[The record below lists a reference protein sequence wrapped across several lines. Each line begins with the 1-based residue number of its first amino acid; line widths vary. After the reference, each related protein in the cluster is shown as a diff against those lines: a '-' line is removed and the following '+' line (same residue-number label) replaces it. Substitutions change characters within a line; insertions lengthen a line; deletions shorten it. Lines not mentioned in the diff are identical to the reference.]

1 MTPGQVMV
9 PRQVTI
15 SEEVTTPGQMATST
29 SLFTSL
35 LTRVP
40 APALLGKKVKGWTQ
54 VGSGAQL
61 ACPLALVMPSHQPT
75 SRSSVGGGG
84 IHPGPPTH
92 PEARVDTSYC
102 TEEETQSPEAEHR
115 PSPDP
120 GRRQHWDPEPLTV
133 GLRVLLRYKFM

>member
-1 MTPGQVMV
+1 MMTPGQVMV

-15 SEEVTTPGQMATST
+15 SEEVTTPGQMATSA
-29 SLFTSL
+29 SLSTSL

-84 IHPGPPTH
+84 FTLALPPIQRPGLTLPTAQKRKRSLQKLSTVPPRTL
-92 PEARVDTSYC
+92 VGGGIG
-102 TEEETQSPEAEHR
+102 TQN
-115 PSPDP
+115 
-120 GRRQHWDPEPLTV
+120 L
-133 GLRVLLRYKFM
+133 